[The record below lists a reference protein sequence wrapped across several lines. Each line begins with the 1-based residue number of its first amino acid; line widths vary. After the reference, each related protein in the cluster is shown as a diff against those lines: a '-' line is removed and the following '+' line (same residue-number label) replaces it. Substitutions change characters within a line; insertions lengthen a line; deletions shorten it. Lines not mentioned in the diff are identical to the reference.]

1 MDMSLTGFPIFTVY
15 ETATG
20 RICWTV
26 TSNNEELARSQ
37 VDTIEGLAVAAGE
50 GRFET
55 DYVAEG
61 EVLPRPT
68 LDLIPELITLA
79 VGETHVVSNLP
90 AGIIVTYNGED
101 IALDGDTLEI
111 EGDVAA
117 DYEMTFNLFPY
128 LARTMKVTIH
138 EA

>member
-1 MDMSLTGFPIFTVY
+1 MDMNLTGFPIFTVY

-26 TSNNEELARSQ
+26 TSNNLELAKNQ
-37 VDTIEGLAVAAGE
+37 ADTLEGLEVVAGE

-55 DYVAEG
+55 DYVAG
-61 EVLPRPT
+61 DKVLPRPT
-68 LDLIPELITLA
+68 LDVVPEVLTLA
-79 VGETHVVSNLP
+79 VGEAHVVSNLP
-90 AGIIVTYNGED
+90 AGTVVTYNGAD
-101 IALDGDTLEI
+101 ITLDGDTLEI

-117 DYEMTFNLFPY
+117 DYEMTFNVFPY